1 VQTFALRNAWTTR
14 LGLYTTAHAHEHTG
28 RTTQP
33 GYSQVRASE
42 SGEQLVK
49 GSVTTNP
56 DTRQRELQL
65 TSVLS
70 EEACLTCT
78 VKHFTRAQRG
88 INTIQGGCSYS
99 QESEPWTVG

>member
-1 VQTFALRNAWTTR
+1 VQTFTFRDAWTTR
-14 LGLYTTAHAHEHTG
+14 LRTVHDCKRTAHEHTG
-28 RTTQP
+28 RTTQT
-33 GYSQVRASE
+33 GYSEVRALE

-56 DTRQRELQL
+56 DTRQRELKL

-88 INTIQGGCSYS
+88 INTIQGGYSYS
-99 QESEPWTVG
+99 QESEP